1 MSAGKEGPPEIIRS
15 PQDVIN
21 LISQN
26 PLPRSGLLVMISLG
40 GVLID
45 AYQSAMIGFGN
56 KYIAAEFGLS
66 PGLTATVNASVIV
79 AALLGGLLSN
89 RVINLFGQRL
99 AFVIGL
105 GMCSLGSVA
114 VSFVPDIWWLLICR
128 IVMGLGLGIDFP
140 LAASAIAEFRGTAS
154 KKSGTSVNLWQM
166 VWYIST
172 TIVYLVLLA
181 LYFSSIADEA
191 LWRYGIFIG
200 AIIAMAVILLRLIF
214 IGESAV
220 WAARIGRYAL
230 ACKILAERYNIKAIP
245 GANPVAQQAKP
256 GKNLNGA
263 YRMIFSKKYRSRTLI
278 GSVVSVMQAWQYG
291 AVGLY
296 LPLTL
301 ASILQGGLS
310 GALAGSAAVNA
321 LCGISGG
328 AIGSVILTRFG
339 ARYLSMVG
347 FAVVTVALITL
358 GFWPQVSAWLSLF
371 LLGAIIFF
379 HSAGPGGLGMTIATL
394 SYPPSIRLAG
404 IGFVRGVMRLGG
416 IAGLIFWPM
425 LWGALNTDAFFL
437 LAIIPFIGFV
447 VCKWVKW
454 EPIGSNVDA
463 EDEDVLL
470 QLRQQQK

>member
-1 MSAGKEGPPEIIRS
+1 MRTQSITINS

-21 LISQN
+21 VISQN
-26 PLPRSGLLVMISLG
+26 PLARSGLLVMISLG

-45 AYQSAMIGFGN
+45 AYQAAMIGFGN
-56 KYIAAEFGLS
+56 KYIAEEFGLS

-79 AALLGGLLSN
+79 AALFGGLLSN
-89 RVINLFGQRL
+89 RVINMFGQRF

-105 GMCSLGSVA
+105 GMCSLGSLA
-114 VSFVPDIWWLLICR
+114 VSFTPDIWWLLICR
-128 IVMGLGLGIDFP
+128 IVMGFGLGIDFP
-140 LAASAIAEFRGTAS
+140 LAASAIAELRGTAS

-166 VWYIST
+166 MWYIST
-172 TIVYLVLLA
+172 SLVYLVLISLH
-181 LYFSSIADEA
+181 FSNIVDEE

-200 AIIAMAVILLRLIF
+200 AAIALVVILLRLLF

-220 WAARIGRYAL
+220 WAARVGKYEL
-230 ACKILAERYNIKAIP
+230 ACKILASRYGVN
-245 GANPVAQQAKP
+245 AKP
-256 GKNLNGA
+256 GQNLTTEFAEPKKSVKGA
-263 YRMIFSKKYRSRTLI
+263 YRILFTKKYLPRTVI

-301 ASILQGGLS
+301 ATILQGGLS
-310 GALAGSAAVNA
+310 NALAGSAVVNA

-328 AIGSVILTRFG
+328 AIGSLILTRFG
-339 ARYLSMVG
+339 ARRLSMIG
-347 FAVVTVALITL
+347 FSVVTVALIAL
-358 GFWPQVSAWLSLF
+358 AFWPQVSPWLSLS
-371 LLGAIIFF
+371 LLGSIIFF

-425 LWGALNTDAFFL
+425 LWGKFNTDAFFL
-437 LAIIPFIGFV
+437 LAIIPFIGSV
-447 VCKWVKW
+447 VCKLIKW
-454 EPIGSNVDA
+454 EPVGCNVDA
-463 EDEDVLL
+463 EDEEVLK
-470 QLRQQQK
+470 QLSQRQ

>member
-1 MSAGKEGPPEIIRS
+1 MNYIKEDTPEIVRS

-26 PLPRSGLLVMISLG
+26 PLARSGLLVMISLG

-79 AALLGGLLSN
+79 AALFGGLLSN
-89 RVINLFGQRL
+89 RVINLFGQRF

-114 VSFVPDIWWLLICR
+114 VSFVPDIWWLLACR

-172 TIVYLVLLA
+172 TIVYLVLLT

-200 AIIAMAVILLRLIF
+200 AIVAMVVILLRLIF

-220 WAARIGRYAL
+220 WAARVGKYAL
-230 ACKILAERYNIKAIP
+230 ACKILRERYGVKAEP
-245 GANPVAQQAKP
+245 GTQQISQQVEPK
-256 GKNLNGA
+256 KNVKGA
-263 YRMIFSKKYRSRTLI
+263 YRMIFNKKYRSRTLI

-301 ASILQGGLS
+301 ASILEGGLS

-321 LCGISGG
+321 FCGISGG
-328 AIGSVILTRFG
+328 AIGSIILTRFG

-347 FAVVTVALITL
+347 FAVVTVALVAL
-358 GFWPQVSAWLSLF
+358 GFWPQVSSWLSLS

-437 LAIIPFIGFV
+437 LAVIPFIGCV
-447 VCKWVKW
+447 VCKLIKW
-454 EPIGSNVDA
+454 EPVGSNVDA
-463 EDEDVLL
+463 EDEDVLQ
-470 QLRQQQK
+470 QLGQRQQ